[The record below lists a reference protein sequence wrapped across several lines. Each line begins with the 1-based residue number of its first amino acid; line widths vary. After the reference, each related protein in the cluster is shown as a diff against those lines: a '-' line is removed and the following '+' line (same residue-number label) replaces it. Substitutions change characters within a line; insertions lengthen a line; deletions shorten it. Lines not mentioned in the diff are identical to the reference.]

1 MSFARV
7 ELGPRV
13 AVHLAARRARK
24 RLRGPRAVVDVS
36 ESLRGGSPVPRLGD
50 HDEPIRPRKATHM
63 NTAMVLHT
71 PLALSTPPLP
81 VRAIRV
87 PAFEPKYVFGD
98 SAPFPHDSDVIE
110 TIRRVVFCSVD
121 LMRAHHAGLVALDS
135 SRTAERKK
143 IEGRAQLA
151 SLGET
156 VRRALANE
164 ATGAVERTAARIL
177 IAARAAIE
185 ADAAKIDVEASS
197 KTKASLE
204 ALEKA
209 RKDAI
214 DTLAKFA
221 GKHDLPGTRVDLR
234 LVAQKGAYDVEAIVT
249 TPYGLVATFRCDA
262 PATHPWRNVR
272 RVRDVDAL
280 AIALP
285 REVGVFSKR
294 LDVRKAKLDKLLL
307 LGVSIENERGALL
320 LGENED
326 AGPTFEVEIDGVRVR
341 ARETGDNAGDREP
354 YMLSQEDAGSVVKV
368 YRAIVEATRDLGALR
383 GAMSEAMLD
392 GKGIRS
398 VEPAT
403 IADKMVR
410 AIAPIAREIARR
422 SGAAGE
428 LVLRRNVGAGRRD
441 EVYVTAA
448 ELLESI
454 RTLPPSM
461 RSIFAPLALDD
472 APRSPRAP
480 APSQASYEELH
491 DADIEAIPD
500 RPTPTIAGLRL

>member
-1 MSFARV
+1 
-7 ELGPRV
+7 
-13 AVHLAARRARK
+13 
-24 RLRGPRAVVDVS
+24 
-36 ESLRGGSPVPRLGD
+36 
-50 HDEPIRPRKATHM
+50 M
-63 NTAMVLHT
+63 NTAMVLRT

-81 VRAIRV
+81 VRAVRV

-98 SAPFPHDSDVIE
+98 STPFPHDSDVIE

-121 LMRAHHAGLVALDS
+121 LMRTHHAGLVALDTA
-135 SRTAERKK
+135 RAAERRK
-143 IEGRAQLA
+143 IEARAQLA

-164 ATGAVERTAARIL
+164 ASSAVERTAARIL
-177 IAARAAIE
+177 VAARAAIE
-185 ADAAKIDVEASS
+185 SDAAKIDSEASA
-197 KTKASLE
+197 KTKAAQES
-204 ALEKA
+204 LEKA

-234 LVAQKGAYDVEAIVT
+234 LVAQKGAYEVEAIVT
-249 TPYGLVATFRCDA
+249 TPYGLVATFRCDV
-262 PATHPWRNVR
+262 PTTHAWRSVR
-272 RVRDVDAL
+272 RVRDLEAL
-280 AIALP
+280 TIALP

-294 LDVRKAKLDKLLL
+294 LDVRKAKMDKLLV
-307 LGVSIENERGALL
+307 LGVSIESERGALL
-320 LGENED
+320 LGESED
-326 AGPTFEVEIDGVRVR
+326 AGPTHEIEIDGVRVR
-341 ARETGDNAGDREP
+341 ARETGGGAGEREP
-354 YMLSQEDAGSVVKV
+354 YMLSQEDAGRVVKL
-368 YRAIVEATRDLGALR
+368 YRAIVDSTRDLGALR
-383 GAMSEAMLD
+383 GAMSEATLD

-398 VEPAT
+398 VEPAS

-410 AIAPIAREIARR
+410 AIAPLAREIARR
-422 SGAAGE
+422 SGASGE
-428 LVLRRNVGAGRRD
+428 LVLRKNVGAGRRD

-461 RSIFAPLALDD
+461 RSIFAPLSLDD

-500 RPTPTIAGLRL
+500 RATPTLTAAR